1 MGKGEDKKDPNG
13 SQVNLVDNE
22 EGQKKDKKKDKKDKK
37 KDKDKDKDKKKG
49 SSIRRST
56 KSSSH
61 EFQTM
66 NKEQKPLTTDEKVSG
81 HRHDILELLMR
92 LYQ

>member
-37 KDKDKDKDKKKG
+37 KDKDKDKKKG
-49 SSIRRST
+49 SSVRRST
-56 KSSSH
+56 RSNSH

-66 NKEQKPLTTDEKVSG
+66 NKEQKPLTTDEKV
-81 HRHDILELLMR
+81 R
-92 LYQ
+92 